1 MSRLHEMTPLQRQ
14 FAAEHQNVVFRFLN
28 QKKLP
33 IDDYYDIVI
42 FGYLQAVQEY
52 DENPALSRFQFST
65 IAMDIVRRIS
75 KLTQNVSQEILNL
88 TRMNGCLCSHYTYEN
103 RKMRKAPT
111 VNIHS
116 HTQAG
121 RTLDEILPDR
131 RKDLQEQT
139 ADRLFVMEVLSC
151 LTETEQQMVHMKADG
166 LTCREIAEIFCTTVH
181 IINGRFRRMRVR
193 LTEMNF

>member
-1 MSRLHEMTPLQRQ
+1 
-14 FAAEHQNVVFRFLN
+14 
-28 QKKLP
+28 
-33 IDDYYDIVI
+33 
-42 FGYLQAVQEY
+42 
-52 DENPALSRFQFST
+52 
-65 IAMDIVRRIS
+65 
-75 KLTQNVSQEILNL
+75 
-88 TRMNGCLCSHYTYEN
+88 
-103 RKMRKAPT
+103 MRKAPT

-181 IINGRFRRMRVR
+181 SINGRFRRMRVR